1 MGSLYKRKQKLA
13 DGTYREL
20 PTIWIKYYQN
30 GRAVRESTGT
40 TKETVARRMLRTR
53 EGDVEHGIPITPK
66 MGRVTFEDASKDL
79 LNDYTV
85 NGKKTHDH
93 AKRRIDLHIEPFF
106 RGRRLANITTS
117 DIRAF
122 VAARQAERI
131 VERAA
136 RTVKLPDGTKQ
147 EELEVSRPT
156 SNAEINRELAL
167 LKRMFTLAV
176 KAGLLHGKP
185 HIPMLQENN
194 VRRGFFERQQFEDVR
209 AALPAPLRPVVTFAY
224 LTGWRVVSEI
234 LPLEW
239 RQVDWIGRV
248 VRLDPGTT
256 KNRDG
261 RTFPFTA
268 ELEQLLKDQLV
279 EHERLKQAERVVS
292 ISSREE
298 RQAEDRESPV
308 FHRAGERIRD
318 FRGAFASACKSAG
331 CSERILHDFRR
342 TAVRNLERDGV
353 SRSAAMAMVGHKT
366 ESIYRRY
373 AIVDAGALRDAAA
386 KIDRAANG

>member
-1 MGSLYKRKQKLA
+1 MGSLYRRKQKMQ
-13 DGTYREL
+13 DGTRREL

-40 TKETVARRMLRTR
+40 IKETVARRILRAR

-66 MGRVTFEDASKDL
+66 MGRVTFEDAAKDL

-93 AKRRIDLHIEPFF
+93 AERRIDKHLEPHFG
-106 RGRRLANITTS
+106 GRRLANITTT

-122 VAARQAERI
+122 VAARQLAG
-131 VERAA
+131 AA
-136 RTVKLPDGTKQ
+136 NG
-147 EELEVSRPT
+147 
-156 SNAEINRELAL
+156 EINRELSA
-167 LKRMFTLAV
+167 LKRMYTLAV
-176 KAGLLHGKP
+176 QAGKLHGKP
-185 HIPMLQENN
+185 YIPMLREDN
-194 VRRGFFERQQFEDVR
+194 VRRGFFEREQLDAIC

-224 LTGWRVVSEI
+224 LTGWRVMSEI

-239 RQVDWIGRV
+239 RQVDWDGRV

-256 KNRDG
+256 KNREG

-268 ELEQLLKDQLV
+268 ELEQLLKDQLI
-279 EHERLKQAERVVS
+279 EFERLKKAGR
-292 ISSREE
+292 IIAR
-298 RQAEDRESPV
+298 V
-308 FHRAGERIRD
+308 FHRDGEPIKD
-318 FRGAFASACKSAG
+318 FRGAFTSACKAAG
-331 CSERILHDFRR
+331 CPGRILHDFRR

-386 KIDRAANG
+386 KINRAAGTKPGTASGDAPKTGEAQSA